1 MHLSQF
7 IGAAYTEKTKKNNDC
22 WVFSSVNGTFILQV
36 NRQKILYILYGQFFS
51 YFFLFFGHRNKQQQ
65 PVQHTSDN
73 QLEWL
78 ITNYLAEFFFFGS
91 VARPVQ

>member
-1 MHLSQF
+1 MLHIQ
-7 IGAAYTEKTKKNNDC
+7 KKQKKNNDC
-22 WVFSSVNGTFILQV
+22 WVFSSVNGTFILQKSTK
-36 NRQKILYILYGQFFS
+36 NFIHPLWAIFFH
-51 YFFLFFGHRNKQQQ
+51 FFLFFGHRNKQQQ